1 MKYLFNISNKTYC
14 NLRLRWNTE
23 DAKFSKPLFQD
34 RNIVPNMINEADYT
48 LRGHYEDKKSRCQVS
63 DYKAWLSLVATLT
76 IIRRSRI

>member
-23 DAKFSKPLFQD
+23 DAKFSKLLFQD
-34 RNIVPNMINEADYT
+34 RNIRPNMINEADYT
-48 LRGHYEDKKSRCQVS
+48 LRGHYEDKKSSCQVS
-63 DYKAWLSLVATLT
+63 DYKAWLSLVETLT